1 MHLFRSDDDDNEFE
15 RRQCRRRWEDA
26 RQTVY
31 WLLYENSILT
41 AGADKTIVGR
51 LHAIQCFKL
60 LPTTTTENTAQ
71 FHLINILSL
80 KASTSSERA
89 WALLILTQPNPTN
102 VFMRNLILFINY
114 SLLLNI
120 LLYNISRETCEM
132 VCIYSRIYIYVIM
145 MMFNK

>member
-1 MHLFRSDDDDNEFE
+1 M
-15 RRQCRRRWEDA
+15 
-26 RQTVY
+26 
-31 WLLYENSILT
+31 
-41 AGADKTIVGR
+41 
-51 LHAIQCFKL
+51 
-60 LPTTTTENTAQ
+60 
-71 FHLINILSL
+71 
-80 KASTSSERA
+80 SERERFSFSHNQ
-89 WALLILTQPNPTN
+89 TQPIY